1 MTDATSGQNAAF
13 GTNAAGITP
22 VGLLDVE
29 HFITLDRQSIRLQ
42 FALGIILLSVGTL
55 GIFGAFA
62 HLADPD
68 PGVDLGIGA
77 ANSAGN
83 GFANFDTISKC
94 VGLVINL
101 AGLFPFNN
109 CWSRWERI
117 RTLRAIQHNPSILD
131 TSVRNDLIRKLYAKF
146 LGVS

>member
-1 MTDATSGQNAAF
+1 M
-13 GTNAAGITP
+13 TP
-22 VGLLDVE
+22 VGMLDVE

-42 FALGIILLSVGTL
+42 FALGIALLIVGTL

-62 HLADPD
+62 HFANPD
-68 PGVDLGIGA
+68 PGVDLGIGTGDG
-77 ANSAGN
+77 AGI
-83 GFANFDTISKC
+83 GFANFDVLSKC

-117 RTLRAIQHNPSILD
+117 RTLRAIQHNPAILD
-131 TSVRNDLIRKLYAKF
+131 TSVRNDLVRKLYAKF

>member
-1 MTDATSGQNAAF
+1 MASAAT
-13 GTNAAGITP
+13 
-22 VGLLDVE
+22 LDVE
-29 HFITLDRQSIRLQ
+29 HFIALDRQSIRIQ
-42 FALGIILLSVGTL
+42 FGLGIALLVVGTL

-62 HLADPD
+62 HLADSGAG
-68 PGVDLGIGA
+68 PGTSL
-77 ANSAGN
+77 
-83 GFANFDTISKC
+83 ANFDLISKC

-117 RTLRAIQHNPSILD
+117 RTLRAIKLNPAMLD
-131 TSVRNDLIRKLYAKF
+131 TSDRNDLIRKLYAKF